1 MSGFRQLLRWL
12 LRKLLR
18 LQLWEMTRLPGRK
31 SPQKEIANI
40 VKAATGHSGGGLS
53 LFFQKLLLVELQGVE
68 LVVPALLL
76 EKLLVVAL
84 LDDLAVA

>member
-18 LQLWEMTRLPGRK
+18 LQLWEMTPPPGRK

-40 VKAATGHSGGGLS
+40 EKAATGHSGSGRR
-53 LFFQKLLLVELQGVE
+53 LFFQKLRLGELQGVE
-68 LVVPALLL
+68 LVVPALLQ
-76 EKLLVVAL
+76 ETLLVVAL
-84 LDDLAVA
+84 LDDLALA